1 MDICYKGETISL
13 MIELYSREDHVNCEG
28 YSYLNYIL
36 LYLLRDDV
44 TFFSG
49 FQKSSILELKDMLF
63 KIVELPQDSLCPCVI
78 IFMSDRLCVA
88 IPV

>member
-13 MIELYSREDHVNCEG
+13 MTELYSREDHVNCEG

-36 LYLLRDDV
+36 LFLLRDDV

-49 FQKSSILELKDMLF
+49 FQRNSILELKDMLF
-63 KIVELPQDSLCPCVI
+63 KIVELPQESLCPCVMI
-78 IFMSDRLCVA
+78 SMSDRFYVV